1 MFKYLELPKYITNEF
16 TAQAK
21 KYCVCVP
28 VINEGDKIR
37 KQLERMTVAK
47 ISDYA
52 DIIICDGGSN
62 DDSLNREFLQANHV
76 SALLTKQDTGKLSA
90 QLRMGYYYALNNRS
104 YAGIVT
110 IDGNNKDSVENII
123 DIIAK
128 LEDGYDLIQGSRF
141 IPGGKAINT
150 PLIRHL
156 AVKFIHIPAISHIA
170 GFKYTDTTNGFRGY
184 SRKFLEDPR
193 VEPFRKIFDSYELL
207 AYLSVRAPQ
216 LGYKVTEVPV
226 CRSYPPKGK
235 IPTKISFVKGNSK
248 LLSILNDLYKHRYDP
263 E

>member
-1 MFKYLELPKYITNEF
+1 MFKYTAIPQHRIQEF
-16 TAQAK
+16 AVQSK

-28 VINEGDKIR
+28 VINEGDKIQ
-37 KQLERMTVAK
+37 KQLERMTAAK

-62 DDSLNREFLQANHV
+62 DGSLDVGFLKANHV
-76 SALLTKQDTGKLSA
+76 SLLLTKQDTGKLSA
-90 QLRMGYYYALNNRS
+90 QLRMGYYYALTNRD

-110 IDGNNKDSVENII
+110 IDGNNKDSVESII
-123 DIIAK
+123 DIVNR
-128 LEDGYDLIQGSRF
+128 LDDGYDLIQGSRF
-141 IPGGKAINT
+141 VPGGQAINT

-156 AVKFIHIPAISHIA
+156 AVKMIHIPAISFIG

-193 VEPFRKIFDSYELL
+193 VEPFRDIFDSYELL

-216 LGYKVTEVPV
+216 LGYKVIETPV
-226 CRSYPPKGK
+226 IRSYPAQGK

-248 LLSILNDLYKHRYDP
+248 LLRILSDLYKHKYDP
-263 E
+263 K